1 MRFLILDH
9 STAAAVRGPTAPGY
23 ALEPVPLLDGSGWIL
38 PEICAATPEHAM
50 RHDLLATMVARE
62 VADAEWQPPAE

>member
-9 STAAAVRGPTAPGY
+9 ATAAAVRGPTAPGY

-38 PEICAATPEHAM
+38 PEVCATAPEHTIHHA
-50 RHDLLATMVARE
+50 LLATMPARE
-62 VADAEWQPPAE
+62 VADAEWQQPND

>member
-9 STAAAVRGPTAPGY
+9 ATAAAVRGPTAPGY

-38 PEICAATPEHAM
+38 PEICGTAPEHAM
-50 RHDLLATMVARE
+50 HHERLATMPVRE
-62 VADAEWQPPAE
+62 VADAEWQPPDE